1 MKLTRQHLR
10 ELWLDNCIAGFI
22 EKDRTREM
30 LEYSPVGTFMI
41 RFSDSMLGKI
51 LIIFDTI
58 CYILILTS
66 VY

>member
-10 ELWLDNCIAGFI
+10 KLWLDNCIAGFI

-41 RFSDSMLGKI
+41 RFSDSMLGKNSYNI
-51 LIIFDTI
+51 
-58 CYILILTS
+58 
-66 VY
+66 

>member
-10 ELWLDNCIAGFI
+10 ELWLDNSIAGFI

-30 LEYSPVGTFMI
+30 LENSPVGTFMI

-51 LIIFDTI
+51 HIKFDTI
-58 CYILILTS
+58 CYFLIFTS
-66 VY
+66 IH